1 MKTRTLL
8 LILRPWCRTITK
20 WVAVL
25 ILTCM
30 SSTGAQTFEARSDT
44 QSLSPKHHLPDGSF
58 RNNHRPAINKPGSDL
73 LKWWWNR
80 ERSEPVSFTLEN
92 NDPQFLRENKSDP
105 TITWIGHATLL
116 IQYDGLNILTDPHF
130 TERASPFRFIGPRR
144 FTPPG
149 LALTDLPQIDLV
161 VISHNHYDHL
171 DKGTIKAL
179 YTRQAD
185 QPPRI
190 FVPLKQKQWF
200 DNLGIPN
207 VVELD
212 WGENADYKGW
222 RVHAVPT
229 QHWSGRS
236 LWDRNKV
243 LWAGWVL
250 EHPSF
255 RFLFAGD
262 TGYSPDFTDIGKRFG
277 PIDLAAIPIGA
288 YEPRWFMNPS
298 HVNPEEAVDIHLDI
312 RARYS
317 VGIHWGTFQ
326 LTDEPMDEPPVR
338 LKQVL
343 KRFGIPQD
351 RFFIMKHGETRS
363 LDFIE
368 N

>member
-1 MKTRTLL
+1 MPSDVAKEVRVSTRN
-8 LILRPWCRTITK
+8 LI
-20 WVAVL
+20 WVVII
-25 ILTCM
+25 ILTCV
-30 SSTGAQTFEARSDT
+30 SSTGAQTLEARSDT
-44 QSLSPKHHLPDGSF
+44 QSLPPKHHLPDGTF
-58 RNNHRPAINKPGSDL
+58 RNNHHPAINKPGSDL

-80 ERSEPVSFTLEN
+80 ERSEPVSFPLDN
-92 NDPQFLRENKSDP
+92 NDPQFLRKNELVP
-105 TITWIGHATLL
+105 TMTWIGHATLL

-130 TERASPFRFIGPRR
+130 TERASPFKFIGPRR

-149 LALTDLPQIDLV
+149 LALTDLPRIDLV
-161 VISHNHYDHL
+161 VLSHNHYDHL
-171 DKGTIKAL
+171 DERTIKQL
-179 YTRQAD
+179 YARQAN
-185 QPPRI
+185 QPPRF
-190 FVPLKQKQWF
+190 FVPLRQKQWF
-200 DNLGIPN
+200 DNRGIPN

-255 RFLFAGD
+255 SFLFVGD
-262 TGYSPDFTDIGKRFG
+262 TGYSPDFADIGKRFG

-288 YEPRWFMNPS
+288 YEPRWFMREA
-298 HVNPEEAVDIHLDI
+298 HVNPEEAVNIHLDI

-338 LKQVL
+338 LKQAL
-343 KRFGIPQD
+343 KKSDIPLD
-351 RFFIMKHGETRS
+351 RFFVMQHGETRS
-363 LDFIE
+363 LNFIE